1 LGPSAA
7 WRPAAVPLP
16 NPYPISETS
25 IMDENIPFVHP
36 DKLIK
41 NKYILAVFLIGVGL
55 IASLVIALS
64 GDGNPALGTWKI
76 EAESN
81 PFLLLL
87 TLSQDNNFRLI
98 ISKNKVVM
106 TDGLKEETYP
116 VYFKR
121 ENGRW
126 YMCDDKSVT
135 EIGVIDKN
143 RITFKEDAPL
153 AMGGITLVRA
163 Q

>member
-1 LGPSAA
+1 
-7 WRPAAVPLP
+7 
-16 NPYPISETS
+16 
-25 IMDENIPFVHP
+25 MDENIPFAHP
-36 DKLIK
+36 DKPK
-41 NKYILAVFLIGVGL
+41 MSKHILLAFLIGAGL

-76 EAESN
+76 KAESN

-98 ISKNKVVM
+98 ITKNKMVM

-126 YMCDDKSVT
+126 YMCDDKTVT

-143 RITFKEDAPL
+143 TITLKDDAPL